1 MDATMKYVYPDM
13 PEMDPIR
20 SMTNVN
26 LRHTIPTKKYKKF
39 KKQVKNIEKEWYGDS
54 TYSLSVMINKIS
66 KYHILSKSKS
76 WSYYQSNLY
85 DNHLSFVYFDLKT
98 KFSFC

>member
-1 MDATMKYVYPDM
+1 MKYVYPDM

-39 KKQVKNIEKEWYGDS
+39 KKQVKNIEKEWYGDFDGNS
-54 TYSLSVMINKIS
+54 NYSLPVMTNKIS
-66 KYHILSKSKS
+66 KYHILSKS
-76 WSYYQSNLY
+76 
-85 DNHLSFVYFDLKT
+85 
-98 KFSFC
+98 